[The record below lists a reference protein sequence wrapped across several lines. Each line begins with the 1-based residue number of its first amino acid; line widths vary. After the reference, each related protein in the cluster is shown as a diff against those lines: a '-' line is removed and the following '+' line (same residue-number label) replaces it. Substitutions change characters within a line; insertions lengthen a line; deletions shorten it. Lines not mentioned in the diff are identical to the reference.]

1 MLDGHW
7 LDGLSAAS
15 IARRANRSE
24 ATRWLSNQIVVI
36 ASPVDNVSHK
46 REG

>member
-7 LDGLSAAS
+7 LDGLL